1 MANLSV
7 YLENLLID
15 SIFRPS
21 LPTLWGSGV
30 IYTLGQLVYGNNA
43 SAAGLIMECVVAGTA
58 GVGQPV
64 WSTTFNTTTVDN
76 TVTWRTWLAALP
88 KKALYVALYTVT
100 PADVAGTE
108 VTGGS
113 YARVLVDPTVA
124 TNWLTTQGNTTS
136 PSTGTSATTSNN
148 AVITFPAPTANW
160 GTITGIG
167 ILDAVTA
174 GNILFWAPLSL
185 SKVVNNGDPAPTF
198 PAGSLVAA
206 LDN

>member
-1 MANLSV
+1 M
-7 YLENLLID
+7 
-15 SIFRPS
+15 
-21 LPTLWGSGV
+21 
-30 IYTLGQLVYGNNA
+30 
-43 SAAGLIMECVVAGTA
+43 
-58 GVGQPV
+58 
-64 WSTTFNTTTVDN
+64 
-76 TVTWRTWLAALP
+76 
-88 KKALYVALYTVT
+88 YTVT

-167 ILDAVTA
+167 ILDAITA